1 MNLEIKQV
9 GKKFLGQWIL
19 ATSIG
24 WLIGS
29 FVGFALASI
38 IIEDVI
44 GSGVL
49 GEILGYFMFGA
60 GLGAGVGYSQ
70 WHIIH
75 KYFKISAWW
84 IWASA
89 IGIGLPFVIDVLL
102 VELVGV
108 EYELKND
115 ILDQLITGVICGLLI
130 GLLQINVVKSLS
142 KKGIWWIV
150 ISPLAWGISW
160 LSREIADVVGFFIIG
175 GVVLGAITG
184 IAILWLLQFPVQGDI
199 DKAEPSKTSSTI

>member
-1 MNLEIKQV
+1 MNSEIKQV

-24 WLIGS
+24 WPVGMFLAFLLSYEVVNLFYHKETSLIIGLCLGAV
-29 FVGFALASI
+29 VGF
-38 IIEDVI
+38 
-44 GSGVL
+44 
-49 GEILGYFMFGA
+49 
-60 GLGAGVGYSQ
+60 SQ
-70 WHIIH
+70 WNIINE
-75 KYFKISAWW
+75 YSKISAWW

-89 IGIGLPFVIDVLL
+89 IGIGLPFVVDVLL

-108 EYELKND
+108 ESVLKND
-115 ILDQLITGVICGLLI
+115 ILGRFITGVIGGLLI

-160 LSREIADVVGFFIIG
+160 LSTAIGAGVGDFIIG